1 MVNWRNKIV
10 PKKALGKI
18 AKVRKVVT
26 KKTHF
31 RRDKERWL
39 WHQL

>member
-18 AKVRKVVT
+18 AEVRKVVAA

-31 RRDKERWL
+31 R
-39 WHQL
+39 